1 MKTITM
7 IIAAAL
13 IDFAPLFHLSLQT
26 GAKNTLLS
34 AENLQY
40 DNTSPFLILVSCCF
54 PLAW

>member
-1 MKTITM
+1 M